1 MADKQSTR
9 TALHGRRRL
18 LRKWMPVALTALL
31 LLAASQAL
39 WYWQSWP
46 VRHLLGGG
54 G

>member
-1 MADKQSTR
+1 MADDQSTR
-9 TALHGRRRL
+9 TALLRRRRW
-18 LRKWMPVALTALL
+18 LRKWTPVLATTLL

-54 G
+54 A